1 MSLVFRC
8 TLSLKPLELKGSV
21 IVSQHPQPCDSFSMP
36 VSVSIERIAK
46 SYGNVWALNGV
57 NTTIQQGEIRGL
69 LGPNGSGKSTLM
81 KILVGL
87 VKPDNG
93 RVSVEGLDPSL
104 NPIGVREIVGYV
116 PESPRLYDFLTGIE
130 YLDFVADL
138 YGLTPEIKKQRIDE
152 YLNAFELTS
161 QGNDL
166 LSGYS
171 LGMRQKIAISAA
183 LIHRPKLLI
192 LDEALNGLDP
202 KTAKIVKDTIV
213 RLASNGV
220 TVIFSTHVLEIA
232 EAICQRITILDKGM
246 VLAEGTMEE
255 LRMEASTSQMGNS
268 LENIFLNLTGTS
280 DVRAIVD
287 ELTA

>member
-1 MSLVFRC
+1 
-8 TLSLKPLELKGSV
+8 LSYSV
-21 IVSQHPQPCDSFSMP
+21 T
-36 VSVSIERIAK
+36 IERIAK

-57 NTTIQQGEIRGL
+57 NTRIQQGEIRGL

-81 KILVGL
+81 KILMGL

-93 RVSVEGLDPSL
+93 VVTVEGINPSL
-104 NPIGVREIVGYV
+104 NPIAVRELVGYV
-116 PESPRLYDFLTGIE
+116 PEAPRLYDFLTGIE
-130 YLDFVADL
+130 YLDFVGDL
-138 YGLTPEIKKQRIDE
+138 YELPPEVKKQRIDE
-152 YLNAFELTS
+152 YLTAFELEA

-171 LGMRQKIAISAA
+171 LGMKQKIAISAA
-183 LIHRPKLLI
+183 LIHRPKILI

-213 RLASNGV
+213 RLAAGGV

-232 EAICQRITILDKGM
+232 QAICQKITILDHG
-246 VLAEGTMEE
+246 VILAEGTMDE
-255 LRMEASTSQMGNS
+255 LRLQAERSGTGGS
-268 LENIFLNLTGTS
+268 LESIFLSLTGSS